1 MKLLTMME
9 QILLITILKLAD
21 EAYGVQIRKQVEEV
35 TGKDVKYG
43 TLYNSLDQLV
53 RKGYVTSRAGE
64 PTAVRGG
71 RRKIY
76 YSITPIGRDALQTAH
91 DLQKNLWEGVWD
103 YVKNG

>member
-76 YSITPIGRDALQTAH
+76 YSITPIGRDALQAAH